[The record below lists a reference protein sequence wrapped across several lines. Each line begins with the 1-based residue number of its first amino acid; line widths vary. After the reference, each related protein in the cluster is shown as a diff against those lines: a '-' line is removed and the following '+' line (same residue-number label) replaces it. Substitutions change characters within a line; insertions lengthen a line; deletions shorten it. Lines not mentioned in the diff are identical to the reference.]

1 MTRKLCAAVVAVALM
16 SAVGPQFARGATTA
30 AVVNV
35 GAVSEK
41 YARTADLEA
50 QFDAVRRKLNQE
62 RDSMKEKIEKANR
75 SLQEELKPGTD
86 EYRARRKQ
94 IALMEAELQWFVESE
109 GQKVEKGLADS
120 LRVIFGDIQSA
131 VREVAQE
138 KGVEIVLASDQLPAE
153 TPDSPTQVRQ
163 HILLQKV
170 LFWAPGLDLTEDVIT
185 KLNARYKPS
194 TPAAGPITIDS
205 AQIKPKEPAPSP
217 PPKKP

>member
-1 MTRKLCAAVVAVALM
+1 MTRKFYYAVALVL
-16 SAVGPQFARGATTA
+16 AAGPQVARADTKA

-35 GAVSEK
+35 AGVSEK
-41 YARTADLEA
+41 YAKTADLEA

-62 RDSMKEKIEKANR
+62 RDAMKEKIEKANR

-109 GQKVEKGLADS
+109 GQKVEKGLAES
-120 LRVIFGDIQSA
+120 LRSIYGDIQTV
-131 VREVAQE
+131 VREIAQE
-138 KGVEIVLASDQLPAE
+138 KKLDIVLAADQLPAE
-153 TPDSPTQVRQ
+153 TPDSATQVRQ

-170 LFWAPGLDLTEDVIT
+170 LYWNPSVDLTDEVISR
-185 KLNARYKPS
+185 LNARYKTS
-194 TPAAGPITIDS
+194 APASGPITIES

>member
-1 MTRKLCAAVVAVALM
+1 MTRRSFYVIAFSL
-16 SAVGPQFARGATTA
+16 AVGPQFARGDMKV

-35 GAVSEK
+35 AGVSEK
-41 YARTADLEA
+41 YAKTADLEA

-62 RDSMKEKIEKANR
+62 RDAMKEKIEKANR

-86 EYRARRKQ
+86 EFRARRKQ

-109 GQKVEKGLADS
+109 GQKVEKSLAES
-120 LRVIFGDIQSA
+120 LRSIYADIQVV
-131 VREVAQE
+131 VREIAQE
-138 KGVEIVLASDQLPAE
+138 KGVDIVLAADQLPAE
-153 TPDSPTQVRQ
+153 TPDSANQVRQ

-170 LFWAPGLDLTEDVIT
+170 LFWNPNVDFTDEVIT
-185 KLNARYKPS
+185 RLNARYKAS
-194 TPAAGPITIDS
+194 APASGPITIES

>member
-1 MTRKLCAAVVAVALM
+1 MTRKAYYAIAMVL
-16 SAVGPQFARGATTA
+16 AVGPQVARADTKA

-35 GAVSEK
+35 AGVSEK
-41 YARTADLEA
+41 YAKTADLEA

-62 RDSMKEKIEKANR
+62 RDAMKEKIEKANR

-109 GQKVEKGLADS
+109 GQKVEKALAES
-120 LRVIFGDIQSA
+120 LRSIYGDIQTV
-131 VREVAQE
+131 VREIAQE
-138 KGVEIVLASDQLPAE
+138 KKLDIVLAADQLPAE
-153 TPDSPTQVRQ
+153 TPDSATQVRQ

-170 LFWAPGLDLTEDVIT
+170 LYWNPSVDITDEVIT
-185 KLNARYKPS
+185 RLNARYKTS
-194 TPAAGPITIDS
+194 APAPGPITIES

>member
-1 MTRKLCAAVVAVALM
+1 MTRRSFYVIAFSL
-16 SAVGPQFARGATTA
+16 AVGPQLAHADTKV

-35 GAVSEK
+35 AGASEK
-41 YARTADLEA
+41 YAKTADLEA

-62 RDSMKEKIEKANR
+62 RDAMKEKIEKANR

-86 EYRARRKQ
+86 EFRARRKQ

-109 GQKVEKGLADS
+109 GQKVEKGLAES
-120 LRVIFGDIQSA
+120 LRSIYDDIQTA
-131 VREVAQE
+131 VREIAQG
-138 KGVEIVLASDQLPAE
+138 KGVDIVLAADQLPAE
-153 TPDSPTQVRQ
+153 TPDSANQVRQ

-170 LFWAPGLDLTEDVIT
+170 LFWNPSVDLTDEVIT
-185 KLNARYKPS
+185 RLNARYKAS
-194 TPAAGPITIDS
+194 APASGAITIES

>member
-1 MTRKLCAAVVAVALM
+1 MVAVALM
-16 SAVGPQFARGATTA
+16 WVIGPQLAIGSTKV

-35 GAVSEK
+35 GAVSGK
-41 YARTADLEA
+41 YAKTADLEA
-50 QFDAVRRKLNQE
+50 QFDAIRRKLNQE

-86 EYRARRKQ
+86 EFRARRKQ
-94 IALMEAELQWFVESE
+94 VALMEAELQWFVESE
-109 GQKVEKGLADS
+109 GQKVEKGLAES
-120 LRVIFGDIQSA
+120 LRGIFGDIQTA

-185 KLNARYKPS
+185 KLNARYKAS

-205 AQIKPKEPAPSP
+205 AQIKPKEPAQAP

>member
-1 MTRKLCAAVVAVALM
+1 MTRKSYCAIALVL
-16 SAVGPQFARGATTA
+16 AAGPQFARAETKA

-35 GAVSEK
+35 AGVSEK
-41 YARTADLEA
+41 YAKTADLEA

-62 RDSMKEKIEKANR
+62 RDAMKEKIEKANR

-109 GQKVEKGLADS
+109 GQKVEKALAES
-120 LRVIFGDIQSA
+120 LRSIYGDIQA
-131 VREVAQE
+131 VVREIAQE
-138 KGVEIVLASDQLPAE
+138 KKLDIVLAADLLPAE
-153 TPDSPTQVRQ
+153 TPDSATQVRQ

-170 LFWAPGLDLTEDVIT
+170 LYWNPSVDLTDEVISR
-185 KLNARYKPS
+185 LNTRYKTS
-194 TPAAGPITIDS
+194 APASGPITIES